1 MVLSFLQT
9 MPEIIVLG
17 NCSQTVKRLPIFSLM
32 VRHPRG
38 AYLHHNFV
46 CAILNDVFGV
56 QARGGCACAGPY
68 AQDLL
73 GIDESLAAEYENM
86 LLEDER
92 LDRHHLRRHE
102 EHSPYEMLRPGFS
115 RISLPFFMSDNEV
128 SFVLEALKM
137 VATEGW
143 KLLPQYT
150 LNPETGEWKHHTNNV
165 FRDRKW
171 LGSIRYTEGK
181 MTLPE
186 RKVSVQNTCPTDFAE
201 CLKTARNTFNKA
213 RKVRDVFVNVCFA
226 SLAHANKAIDRL
238 FLFVF
243 F

>member
-1 MVLSFLQT
+1 
-9 MPEIIVLG
+9 
-17 NCSQTVKRLPIFSLM
+17 M

-38 AYLHHNFV
+38 AFLHHNFV

-73 GIDESLAAEYENM
+73 GIDESLATEYENM
-86 LLEDER
+86 LLEDDR

-102 EHSPYEMLRPGFS
+102 EHSSFEMLRPGFV

-128 SFVLEALKM
+128 QFVLEALKM

-150 LNPETGEWKHHTNNV
+150 LNPETAEWKHHTNNV

-171 LGSIRYTEGK
+171 LGSITYANGK
-181 MTLPE
+181 FTVPE
-186 RKVSVQNTCPTDFAE
+186 RKISVQNTCPADFAE

-213 RKVRDVFVNVCFA
+213 RTVRSAVICF
-226 SLAHANKAIDRL
+226 SDKTKNNYNYHALI
-238 FLFVF
+238 FLC
-243 F
+243 